1 MAADKT
7 VEKAAHVTLTANTA
21 YTINLTG
28 AGRYIDII
36 AHSHGSHNDVY
47 FATAATEADLPTIT
61 AGADNTYIAHADE
74 RIRVPAPRN
83 TWIRLISG
91 SGMDASVVKISTIF

>member
-7 VEKAAHVTLTANTA
+7 VEKAAHVTLVANTA

-28 AGRYIDII
+28 AGKYLDVV

-47 FATAATEADLPTIT
+47 FTHASTEADLPVIT
-61 AGADNTYIAHADE
+61 AGGDDTYIAHADE
-74 RIRVPAPRN
+74 RIRIPVPRN

-91 SGMDASVVKISTIF
+91 AGMDVSVVKIPTVF

>member
-47 FATAATEADLPTIT
+47 FATAPTEADLPTIT
-61 AGADNTYIAHADE
+61 AGDDDTYIAHADE

-83 TWIRLISG
+83 TWIRLIS
-91 SGMDASVVKISTIF
+91 SASMDASVVKIPTIF

>member
-7 VEKAAHVTLTANTA
+7 VEKAAHVALTANTA

-28 AGRYIDII
+28 AGHYLDVV

-47 FATAATEADLPTIT
+47 FTHAATEAELPTIT
-61 AGADNTYIAHADE
+61 AGADDLYIAHDDE
-74 RIRVPAPRN
+74 RIRIPVPRN
-83 TWIRLISG
+83 TWIRLISA
-91 SGMDASVVKISTIF
+91 SSMTVSVVKIPTVF